1 MQPKISIIVPVYNVE
16 SVLERCLDSLIGQTL
31 HQIEIICVDDG
42 STDRSPEILAR
53 YAEREPRMRCMRQ
66 TNQRQGAARNRGFE
80 VATGEYVLYID
91 SDDWI
96 DPAYCETLYEAARR
110 HDADIACC
118 SFLKHRRQGT
128 RRVAWYEEERCY
140 EQLVERFAVTNC
152 PPDFYIMNKF
162 FRRSLL
168 ANLEIRFPERV
179 QYEDVEFLMRALG
192 EMPRLVTVPGICY
205 HLVSRQGSTT
215 KSRQTPQQQEQRYR
229 ALTAFV
235 AYADRVGLPLRG
247 RDRTVTK
254 RYYEWAGI
262 CLLKQKVR
270 DGRATWR
277 LFDLLPIWCSKI

>member
-96 DPAYCETLYEAARR
+96 DPAYCETLYEAAQR

-140 EQLVERFAVTNC
+140 EQLTERFAVSIAQ
-152 PPDFYIMNKF
+152 YVIMPNHIHLMLAITDDTHM
-162 FRRSLL
+162 RAIRESPLQSRSEISKIVGYLKMN
-168 ANLEIRFPERV
+168 ASKEIRRQF
-179 QYEDVEFLMRALG
+179 G
-192 EMPRLVTVPGICY
+192 EESVW
-205 HLVSRQGSTT
+205 
-215 KSRQTPQQQEQRYR
+215 QRG
-229 ALTAFV
+229 FH
-235 AYADRVGLPLRG
+235 DHII
-247 RDRTVTK
+247 RDREDHGK
-254 RYYEWAGI
+254 HLRYIAENPMH
-262 CLLKQKVR
+262 
-270 DGRATWR
+270 WR
-277 LFDLLPIWCSKI
+277 TDELYVEA